1 MNENRLTILTLTG
14 VMCGVIIGV
23 ILKNYSNRQ
32 WSERDIM
39 YFQFPGEIFLRIIN
53 CLVLPLIISSVVS
66 ASCYLSKSGS
76 IGLKAFYYY
85 CTTTSLGIILAVTLV
100 QTIKPG
106 EFYVNRNTTVSNHIK
121 KSVTADAFLDL
132 LRNLFTDNLIKASLS
147 QYQTQITSPLNST
160 NDENINSWEIHH
172 RDNDG
177 TNVLGIVGFCLVLGI
192 AIGHLEE
199 KGKPLNDF
207 FKSLSDTVMLMMDWV
222 IIDFLSVDT
231 KIFKIQV
238 SNYYNKF
245 QNLYMIVPA
254 AVLFLIP
261 GKILE
266 AENITLMISNL
277 GLYVL
282 VVFAGLFIH
291 SLIVLPLLYFICTRK
306 SPYSLLLKTGP
317 AIITALGTSSSTATV
332 PMTIKC
338 LNRIGVNPK
347 VSQFIAPI
355 GATINMDGI
364 ALYETIGALFII
376 QQRGLDFSLMQI
388 ISIAITC
395 TVSCIGAAGLPSGG
409 YVMLI
414 VVLESIGI
422 PAEDVTLI
430 ITIDC
435 FIDRIR
441 TTVNI
446 VADVLGAGI
455 IDHFTDKNDLE
466 EELETPGRSL
476 INREYISTI
485 Y

>member
-147 QYQTQITSPLNST
+147 QTQITSPLNST

-222 IIDFLSVDT
+222 I
-231 KIFKIQV
+231 
-238 SNYYNKF
+238 
-245 QNLYMIVPA
+245 MIVPA

-422 PAEDVTLI
+422 PAED
-430 ITIDC
+430 ID
-435 FIDRIR
+435 
-441 TTVNI
+441 TNI
-446 VADVLGAGI
+446 PDN
-455 IDHFTDKNDLE
+455 K
-466 EELETPGRSL
+466 TPAAK
-476 INREYISTI
+476 
-485 Y
+485 

>member
-1 MNENRLTILTLTG
+1 
-14 VMCGVIIGV
+14 MCGVIIGV

-106 EFYVNRNTTVSNHIK
+106 EFYVNKNTTVSNHIK

-160 NDENINSWEIHH
+160 NDENINSWGIHH

-177 TNVLGIVGFCLVLGI
+177 TNVLGIVGFCLILGI
-192 AIGHLEE
+192 TIGHLEE

-207 FKSLSDTVMLMMDWV
+207 FRSLSDTVMLMMDWV
-222 IIDFLSVDT
+222 I
-231 KIFKIQV
+231 
-238 SNYYNKF
+238 
-245 QNLYMIVPA
+245 MIVPA

>member
-1 MNENRLTILTLTG
+1 MNENRLTLLTLIG
-14 VMCGVIIGV
+14 VLCGVIIGV
-23 ILKNYSNRQ
+23 ILKNCSNQ
-32 WSERDIM
+32 LWSERDIM
-39 YFQFPGEIFLRIIN
+39 YFQFPGEIYLRIIN
-53 CLVLPLIISSVVS
+53 CLVLPLMISSVVS

-106 EFYVNRNTTVSNHIK
+106 EFYVNKNTTVSNHIK

-147 QYQTQITSPLNST
+147 QYQTQLTSPLNSK
-160 NDENINSWEIHH
+160 NDENINCWEINH

-207 FKSLSDTVMLMMDWV
+207 FRSLSDTIMLIMDWV
-222 IIDFLSVDT
+222 I
-231 KIFKIQV
+231 
-238 SNYYNKF
+238 
-245 QNLYMIVPA
+245 MIVPA

-266 AENITLMISNL
+266 AENIILMISNL

-338 LNRIGVNPK
+338 LNRIGINPK

-435 FIDRIR
+435 FNDRIR

-455 IDHFTDKNDLE
+455 IDHYTDKNDLE